1 MRSFKQLLRH
11 ALGSPLFKRKFAG
24 LTAKDIADF
33 TDFSVRIP
41 LTTLEELVAETIR
54 SGDPYASKFCG
65 NGAALVTL
73 QLEYDT
79 ETRLYLALGR
89 LDLKIYAEA
98 LRRCW
103 SLLGLRRGDGVA
115 IFDYGTSPVS
125 YLASAAFTPYLGQGA
140 ADALGCLPICNDGV
154 ANMSHRAV
162 EILKFVRPQALFI
175 RSDCLEPFSTESE
188 RQLGHLSGYTHAL
201 VVTENEGFLPRAE
214 QDAYEK
220 RLGLP
225 VYRLL
230 RIDAGMFLA
239 MECPEC
245 RLFHSW
251 KDLYYVESVA
261 QATDDV
267 DQGEQNFLAI
277 TNWFARVCPAVR
289 YLSQVKGSLHSTGC
303 PRGPKDIRI
312 GA

>member
-1 MRSFKQLLRH
+1 MRPFKQLLRY
-11 ALGSPLFKRKFAG
+11 ALGSPLLKKKFGG
-24 LTAKDIADF
+24 LATDIAGF
-33 TDFSVRIP
+33 KDFSVKIP
-41 LTTLEELVAETIR
+41 LTTLEELVAEKMS
-54 SGDPYASKFCG
+54 SGDPYSSRLCE

-79 ETRLYLALGR
+79 ETRLYIALSR
-89 LDLKIYAEA
+89 QDLKRYAEA

-103 SLLGLRRGDGVA
+103 SLLGLRKGDGVA

-125 YLASAAFTPYLGQGA
+125 YLASSAFTPYLSQGA

-154 ANMSHRAV
+154 ANMSQRAV
-162 EILKFVRPQALFI
+162 EILKFMRPQALFI
-175 RSDCLEPFSTESE
+175 RSDCLEPFSMESE
-188 RQLGHLSGYTHAL
+188 RQLGRLSGYTRAL
-201 VVTENEGFLPRAE
+201 VVTENEGCLPKVE

-251 KDLYYVESVA
+251 KDLYYVESVTRA
-261 QATDDV
+261 GDDV
-267 DQGEQNFLAI
+267 DEGGQNYLAI
-277 TNWFARVCPAVR
+277 TNWFARACPAVR
-289 YLSQVKGSLHSTGC
+289 YLSQVKGSVYSAGC
-303 PRGPKDIRI
+303 RRGPVDIRI
-312 GA
+312 AA